1 MSSTTA
7 PHSPNSN
14 TEGVGLRQL
23 FTFLVDVT
31 TPVSV
36 GPSPQG
42 EVRMVPIVGGSFSGE
57 YSGVVLSGGNDWQ
70 VVRADGCIEISARYL
85 LKTEAGEIIE
95 VHSDGLRSG
104 PIPYFRTAMRF
115 RTVAPRLDA
124 LNNLLAVA
132 YGQRREKQ
140 VELVVYAVL

>member
-36 GPSPQG
+36 GPSPNG

-57 YSGVVLSGGNDWQ
+57 YSGVVLPGGNDWQ
-70 VVRADGCIEISARYL
+70 IVRSDGCIEISAHYL

-95 VHSDGLRSG
+95 VHSDGLRSA
-104 PIPYFRTAMRF
+104 PSYFRTAMRF

-124 LNNLLAVA
+124 LNHVLAVA
-132 YGQRREKQ
+132 YGQRRDKQ
-140 VELVVYAVL
+140 VELQVHAVL